1 LLTSRLMSGVHQ
13 AEHRQDR
20 VNRNQTDT
28 VDVEATRELIRAVLQ
43 QVTA

>member
-1 LLTSRLMSGVHQ
+1 MQ
-13 AEHRQDR
+13 AVCTTEHRQDR